1 MAEILLA
8 STSRA
13 VLSGLECVGPI
24 KTSDDI
30 VTHKLDLT
38 SGRLTIPHATG
49 LGVTL
54 DDEKL
59 KRYQFFER
67 ICAE

>member
-1 MAEILLA
+1 LA

-13 VLSGLECVGPI
+13 VLSGYECVGPI

-38 SGRLTIPHATG
+38 KGWLNIPHGPG
-49 LGVTL
+49 LGVEL
-54 DDEKL
+54 DEAKL
-59 KRYQFFER
+59 ERFRFFEKVLN
-67 ICAE
+67 A

>member
-1 MAEILLA
+1 
-8 STSRA
+8 
-13 VLSGLECVGPI
+13 
-24 KTSDDI
+24 
-30 VTHKLDLT
+30 VTHKIDLT

-49 LGVTL
+49 LGVKL

-67 ICAE
+67 ICSE